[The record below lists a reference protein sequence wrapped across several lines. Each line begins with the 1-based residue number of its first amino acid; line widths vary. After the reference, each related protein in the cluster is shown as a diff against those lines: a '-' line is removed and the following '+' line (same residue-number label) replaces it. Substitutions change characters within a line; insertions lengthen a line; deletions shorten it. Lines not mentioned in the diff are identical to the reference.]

1 MATGAKHRW
10 ISWLLLSVSLL
21 LFVRM
26 ARTAQLSEVLAL
38 LRARGPILA
47 LSLWPYLLV
56 LCLDAAGWRTLLS
69 TLGRNVG
76 PWRVFWVR
84 TSTEAIHR
92 SLPGGAVAAEAMKPY
107 LLRESA
113 GVPISETT
121 ASLAMSKVLT
131 VATQSLYIAFASAI
145 AFARLGSSPLA
156 WISLLTALF
165 LAAVTVAG
173 AFLMGHGA
181 VAEKL
186 YRVIHRIPL
195 PRLRSWI
202 EEKERAFLDT
212 DQHSTELFR
221 ARKRQLAKC
230 AVLFL
235 AAWLAESLDSWISL
249 RLLGVRVSYAN
260 VLSFDSLVSLIR
272 SLAFFL
278 PGALGVQDLSYM
290 AFLRAFG
297 IADDTNLVMAFVLLK
312 RAKEVFWILTGLI
325 ALVTIQNLR
334 RSPAARIE
342 ASGEIPNPKC

>member
-10 ISWLLLSVSLL
+10 ISWLLLSLSLL

-26 ARTAQLSEVLAL
+26 ARTAQLSEVFAL

-47 LSLWPYLLV
+47 LSLCPYLLV
-56 LCLDAAGWRTLLS
+56 LSLDAAGWRTLLS
-69 TLGRNVG
+69 TLGRDVS

-131 VATQSLYIAFASAI
+131 VATQSLYIAIASAI
-145 AFARLGSSPLA
+145 AFGSLGSSPFA
-156 WISLLTALF
+156 WISLLTALL
-165 LAAVTVAG
+165 LAAVTAVG

-181 VAEKL
+181 VAGKL

-195 PRLRSWI
+195 PRLRTWI
-202 EEKERAFLDT
+202 AEKERAFLDT

-235 AAWLAESLDSWISL
+235 AAWLSESLDSWISL

-342 ASGEIPNPKC
+342 APRQTPDAH

>member
-1 MATGAKHRW
+1 MCFG
-10 ISWLLLSVSLL
+10 LLPRSV
-21 LFVRM
+21 RPPG
-26 ARTAQLSEVLAL
+26 RLAL
-38 LRARGPILA
+38 IFPAARVSGKMRRANGHRREAPMDFLAVAQRFAAAFRADGADRGAVRGSRAALRKRAASGVEPLA
-47 LSLWPYLLV
+47 LH
-56 LCLDAAGWRTLLS
+56 AGATPRRRW
-69 TLGRNVG
+69 LGIASFQQRSQ
-76 PWRVFWVR
+76 W
-84 TSTEAIHR
+84 R
-92 SLPGGAVAAEAMKPY
+92 SL
-107 LLRESA
+107 
-113 GVPISETT
+113 
-121 ASLAMSKVLT
+121 
-131 VATQSLYIAFASAI
+131 
-145 AFARLGSSPLA
+145 
-156 WISLLTALF
+156 
-165 LAAVTVAG
+165 AG

-278 PGALGVQDLSYM
+278 PGALVAPDLTYI
-290 AFLRAFG
+290 AFLRTFG
-297 IADDTNLVMAFVLLK
+297 IAD
-312 RAKEVFWILTGLI
+312 
-325 ALVTIQNLR
+325 
-334 RSPAARIE
+334 
-342 ASGEIPNPKC
+342 